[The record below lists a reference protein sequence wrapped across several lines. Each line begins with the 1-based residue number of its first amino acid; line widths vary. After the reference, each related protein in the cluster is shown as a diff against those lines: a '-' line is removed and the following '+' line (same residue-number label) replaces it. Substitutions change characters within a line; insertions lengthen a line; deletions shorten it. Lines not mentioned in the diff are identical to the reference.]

1 MSNSLSCNLI
11 DPLFQDELFRAG
23 KQFAK
28 DYPNAM
34 AALTQGKLT
43 SSPSVSIKQDAINF
57 MRGIMD
63 ECTHL
68 GNFSPP
74 VDPSL
79 AFFVTASRD
88 GYVPQSGSMPV
99 TSLWKG
105 CIHRNIPNYGHVS
118 AILFKT
124 DVFRKAIIDSLDLN
138 ASKYFGCSLFDS
150 PFDNGTRTNQHN
162 QVTN

>member
-1 MSNSLSCNLI
+1 
-11 DPLFQDELFRAG
+11 
-23 KQFAK
+23 
-28 DYPNAM
+28 M
-34 AALTQGKLT
+34 AALTQGKL
-43 SSPSVSIKQDAINF
+43 SDAPHASMKQDAINF

-88 GYVPQSGSMPV
+88 GYVPQSGSIPV
-99 TSLWKG
+99 TQLWSG
-105 CIHRNIPNYGHVS
+105 CTHRNIPNYGHVS

-124 DVFRKAIIDSLDLN
+124 DVFRKAITDSLHLN
-138 ASKYFGCSLFDS
+138 ARKYYGCNLYDS
-150 PFDNGTRTNQHN
+150 PELAFAEENP
-162 QVTN
+162 